1 MTLIQ
6 VGEEDDDDSQAR
18 RRCST
23 GDAVKLK
30 IMLKRK
36 IDAEDIENREYMRAD
51 TLSAATQV
59 LETETNDS

>member
-1 MTLIQ
+1 M
-6 VGEEDDDDSQAR
+6 EDDDDSQAR

-36 IDAEDIENREYMRAD
+36 IDAEDIENREEMRVD
-51 TLSAATQV
+51 NLNAATQI
-59 LETETNDS
+59 LDAGNDN